1 MPDDAAARIFTV
13 RDMLRYAVKG
23 FDKAGL
29 YYGHGTHH
37 ARDEAA
43 YLILHALRQPPGE
56 LQPNL
61 SRRLDEKE
69 KKVILVFLQQRIEK
83 RVPAAYLTREAW
95 LGDYRFYV
103 DERVIVPRSFI
114 AELLREKLR
123 PWIARPHK
131 IGAALDLCTGSGC
144 LAVLMAHT
152 FPNAEIDASDV
163 SSAALQV
170 ARRNIADYKLSNR
183 VHPVKSDLFKALR
196 GRRYDLILANPP
208 YVNTRSMRTLPKEYR
223 HEPRIALAGGY
234 DGLDLVRRILQTAS
248 RHLNPNGLLI
258 VEIGHNR
265 KALELAF
272 PKLEFTWLNTSA
284 GDEYVFL
291 LRQKQLV
298 TLP

>member
-1 MPDDAAARIFTV
+1 MPDDAAARIITV
-13 RDMLRYAVKG
+13 RDMLRYAVKS

-69 KKVILVFLQQRIEK
+69 KKVISVYLQQRIKK

-114 AELLREKLR
+114 AELLREKLH
-123 PWIARPHK
+123 PWITHPHK

-144 LAVLMAHT
+144 LAVLMARI

-163 SSAALQV
+163 SSAVLQV

-183 VHPVKSDLFKALR
+183 VHPVKSDLFNALR

-234 DGLDLVRRILQTAS
+234 DGLDLVRRILQAAS

-265 KALELAF
+265 KALEHAF
-272 PKLEFTWLNTSA
+272 PKMELTWLNTSA

-291 LRQKQLV
+291 LRRKQLV
-298 TLP
+298 TL